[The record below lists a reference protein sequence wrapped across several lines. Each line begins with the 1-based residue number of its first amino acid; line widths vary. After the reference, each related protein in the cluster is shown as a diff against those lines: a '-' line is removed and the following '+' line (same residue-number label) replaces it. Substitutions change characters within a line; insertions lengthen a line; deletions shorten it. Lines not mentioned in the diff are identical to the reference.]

1 MEEGSNPF
9 FMQTHSEILENKGIR
24 PSVQRVRIFKFLMQ
38 SKEHP
43 TVEMIFNALLPEMP
57 SLSRT
62 TVYNTVELFKEV
74 GLVQVLDFG
83 RGVLRYDADLS
94 PHSHFECERCGA
106 VYDLDIKPQDI
117 SKKMPRGFKVHQT
130 YFYVFGLCS
139 HCKKNEKN

>member
-1 MEEGSNPF
+1 
-9 FMQTHSEILENKGIR
+9 MQTHSEILQNKGIR

-74 GLVQVLDFG
+74 GLV
-83 RGVLRYDADLS
+83 
-94 PHSHFECERCGA
+94 
-106 VYDLDIKPQDI
+106 
-117 SKKMPRGFKVHQT
+117 
-130 YFYVFGLCS
+130 
-139 HCKKNEKN
+139 

>member
-1 MEEGSNPF
+1 
-9 FMQTHSEILENKGIR
+9 
-24 PSVQRVRIFKFLMQ
+24 MQ

-106 VYDLDIKPQDI
+106 VYDLDISLKIFQRRCLGDSKCI
-117 SKKMPRGFKVHQT
+117 RRIFMFLGFVLIAKKMRRINFAK
-130 YFYVFGLCS
+130 C
-139 HCKKNEKN
+139 